1 VTQPAESID
10 EPAVE
15 LRTRRRGPAPS
26 TVGWI
31 VLFLGVIGTIAI
43 GLSPSPY
50 VVERPGPVYDVLGST
65 GTGAKAKP
73 LIGIPSSQTTYPTTG
88 ALDMLTVYVDGQPQ
102 TPVNWISVAMS
113 WFDPSRSV
121 VPMDEVYA
129 PGTTNDEADKQDQ
142 VEMASSQ
149 QEATAAA
156 FTRLGVA
163 YTTTVVV
170 GQVVDGTP
178 AEGVLQAGDEL
189 VSVGGV
195 PVTGLAQLQRAIQAH
210 GTATPL
216 AFQVR
221 RDGALKD
228 VEISPAVNADTKKP
242 AIGIL
247 TGARYAFP
255 YTVSFALSDVGGPSA
270 GMMLAL
276 GIYDKLTPG
285 SLTGG
290 AHIAGTGEIT
300 AAGDV
305 GAIGGIRQKMYGARD
320 AGATWFLAPASNCDE
335 VVGHVPAGLRVV
347 KVSTLEQALADVKA
361 IAAKKASSLPSCTA
375 K

>member
-1 VTQPAESID
+1 MSQYDPSA
-10 EPAVE
+10 AVP
-15 LRTRRRGPAPS
+15 RARRGPAP
-26 TVGWI
+26 
-31 VLFLGVIGTIAI
+31 GTIGWVLLLLAVAGTVAI

-65 GTGAKAKP
+65 GSGAKAKP
-73 LIGIPSSQTTYPTTG
+73 LIGIPASQTTYPTTG
-88 ALDMLTVYVDGQPQ
+88 ALDMLTVYVDGTPQ
-102 TPVNWISVAMS
+102 SPVNWIGVATS
-113 WFDPSRSV
+113 WFDPTRAV
-121 VPMDEVYA
+121 IPMDEVYP
-129 PGTTNDEADKQDQ
+129 PGVTDDQANKQDK
-142 VEMASSQ
+142 VEMSTSQ
-149 QEATAAA
+149 QDATAAA
-156 FTRLGVA
+156 FTALGQT

-170 GQVVDGTP
+170 AAVQKGAP
-178 AEGVLQAGDEL
+178 AAGVLRAGDEL

-195 PVTGLAQLQRAIQAH
+195 PVTGLAQLQTAIRDH
-210 GTATPL
+210 GAGTPL
-216 AFQVR
+216 SFAVKR
-221 RDGALKD
+221 GDATTD
-228 VEISPAVNADTKKP
+228 VKITPSVSGDTGKP
-242 AIGIL
+242 AIGIY

-255 YTVSFALSDVGGPSA
+255 YQVGFQLANVGGPSA

-300 AAGDV
+300 ADGAV

-320 AGATWFLAPASNCDE
+320 AGATWFLAPASNCNE

-347 KVSTLEQALADVKA
+347 KVSTLGGALTDVKA
-361 IAAKKASSLPSCTA
+361 IAAKRADSLPSCTA

>member
-1 VTQPAESID
+1 
-10 EPAVE
+10 
-15 LRTRRRGPAPS
+15 
-26 TVGWI
+26 
-31 VLFLGVIGTIAI
+31 VLFVGVIGTIAI

-50 VVERPGPVYDVLGST
+50 VVERPGPVYDVLGTT
-65 GTGAKAKP
+65 GTGATAKP

-88 ALDMLTVYVDGQPQ
+88 VLDMLTVYVDGQPQ

-121 VPMDEVYA
+121 VPTDEVYA
-129 PGTTNDEADKQDQ
+129 PGTTNGEADKQDQ

-156 FTRLGVA
+156 LTQLGVT

-170 GQVVDGTP
+170 GQVVAGTP
-178 AEGVLQAGDEL
+178 AEGALQAGDEL

-195 PVTGLAQLQRAIQAH
+195 PVTGLTQLQQAIQAH

-216 AFQVR
+216 AFEVR
-221 RDGALKD
+221 RDGAVKD
-228 VEISPAVNADTKKP
+228 VEITPAINAGTKKP

-247 TGARYAFP
+247 TGSRYVFP

-320 AGATWFLAPASNCDE
+320 AGAAWFLAPASNCDE

-347 KVSTLEQALADVKA
+347 KVSTLKQALADVKA
-361 IAAKKASSLPSCTA
+361 IAAKKASSLPTCTA